1 MQVTDQDSRRM
12 DLGRKL
18 NHPMKKLFA
27 LFALCVLGFIG
38 HADEPGNYEPFTLD
52 VYFGKV
58 FNNYDVIRV
67 SRTWWRGEPSQ
78 PDTSI
83 VTPGSSS
90 TIELTPSQNYAS
102 WLYVRN
108 TAGKKTD
115 SLELTT
121 DQNTTITIDS
131 IGVSGKIHYRV
142 SGLKRNEIDLPVVG
156 PVNKTSV
163 LLLVLAA
170 GALVS
175 FAFFWSWKRIKSPL
189 P

>member
-1 MQVTDQDSRRM
+1 
-12 DLGRKL
+12 
-18 NHPMKKLFA
+18 MKKLFA
-27 LFALCVLGFIG
+27 LVALSVLGFTVQ
-38 HADEPGNYEPFTLD
+38 ADEPGNYEPFTLE

-58 FNNYDVIRV
+58 FNNYEVIRV

-78 PDTSI
+78 PDTS
-83 VTPGSSS
+83 VVAPGSSS
-90 TIELTPSQNYAS
+90 TTELTPSQGYAS

-108 TAGKKTD
+108 AAGKKTD

-121 DQNTTITIDS
+121 DQNTTFTIDS

-142 SGLKRNEIDLPVVG
+142 SGFKQNEIDLPVVG
-156 PVNKTSV
+156 PVNKTSM
-163 LLLVLAA
+163 LLLILAA
-170 GALVS
+170 IALVS